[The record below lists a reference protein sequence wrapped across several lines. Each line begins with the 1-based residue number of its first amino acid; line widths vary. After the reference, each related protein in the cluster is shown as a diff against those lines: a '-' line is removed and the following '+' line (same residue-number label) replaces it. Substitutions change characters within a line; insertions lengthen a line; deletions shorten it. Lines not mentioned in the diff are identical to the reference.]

1 LEITEVVTDSLGHV
15 LDSFYICQ
23 ACRIVDRD
31 DDRIIV
37 GHPCSIC
44 GEPSPAGRSYFR
56 SPVFSLIDLMQEF
69 YHAKHDMQVYTVRD
83 HLDSTHNA
91 WLAVVI
97 FFVSLREALLVHFLK
112 ELMGALGLPD
122 GVCERLMADN
132 NSHSRRLENLFPSLV
147 GVKWKEAISE
157 LSKTSTLDYR
167 KLDRSITE
175 IVRSRN
181 TFLHQG
187 YKVAIKV
194 EMAEGCLRNIWP
206 LLNLYVELHNRFVYP
221 IFQEEKK
228 VITTRC
234 RESPIKPALAERHV
248 GIKTHE

>member
-15 LDSFYICQ
+15 LNSFYICQ

-31 DDRIIV
+31 DDRMIV
-37 GHPCSIC
+37 GHPCSNC
-44 GEPSPAGRSYFR
+44 GVPSPAGRSYFR
-56 SPVFSLIDLMQEF
+56 SPVFSMIDLMQEF
-69 YHAKHDMQVYTVRD
+69 YHAKHDKQVYTVRD

-91 WLAVVI
+91 RLAVVI
-97 FFVSLREALLVHFLK
+97 FFVSLGEALLDHLLN
-112 ELMGALGLPD
+112 ELMGAHGLPD
-122 GVCERLMADN
+122 GVRERLMTDN

-147 GVKWKEAISE
+147 GVKWKEAMSE
-157 LSKTSTLDYR
+157 LSKASTLDYR

-187 YKVAIKV
+187 HKVGIKV
-194 EMAEGCLRNIWP
+194 EMAEGCMRNIWP

-228 VITTRC
+228 AYNKPLRK
-234 RESPIKPALAERHV
+234 SPKKPAP
-248 GIKTHE
+248 G